1 MKLSSPRTL
10 AIFLSALIAL
20 ITGLVFFLVMEIKD
34 STMIERFLIYA
45 FGVFIIFYIIIFY
58 SLNYFIL
65 KRLQPIYKTV
75 HNISASDQQ
84 VREML
89 ENEDIINVVGNDVE
103 KWAKSKAREISQLK
117 QMERYRREFLGNVS
131 HELKTPIFNIQG
143 YISTLLDGGI
153 DDPSINVKYLER
165 SENSLNRLI
174 SIVND
179 LESIS
184 MMESADFTLKFS
196 DFDMIKLSR
205 EVVELHEISSLE
217 RKIRLLVKHTEFDK
231 VMVHANREKIVE
243 AMSNLIGNSIKYGK
257 EGGTT
262 RVRFHDMDNHFMI
275 EVEDDGIG
283 IAEQDLPRVFERFYR
298 TDKSRSRD
306 MGGTGLGLSIVK
318 HIIEAHNQ
326 TIHVRSTVG
335 VGSSFLFTLPKSKS

>member
-1 MKLSSPRTL
+1 MKLSSPRSL
-10 AIFLSALIAL
+10 SIFLSFLIAG
-20 ITGLVFFLVMEIKD
+20 ITSILSFSVHNIPQSNFLEQY
-34 STMIERFLIYA
+34 LIYSL
-45 FGVFIIFYIIIFY
+45 GVFVIFYIILFY

-65 KRLQPIYKTV
+65 RRLQPIYKTV

-84 VREML
+84 VRDKL
-89 ENEDIINVVGNDVE
+89 ENEDIIAVVNKDVE

-117 QMERYRREFLGNVS
+117 QMEKYRREFLGNVS

-143 YISTLLDGGI
+143 YLSTLIDGGI
-153 DDPSINVKYLER
+153 NDPQINIKYLER
-165 SENSLNRLI
+165 SEKSINRLI
-174 SIVND
+174 NIVND

-184 MMESADFTLKFS
+184 MMESTDFTFKFR

-205 EVVELHEISSLE
+205 EVVELHEPTSTE
-217 RKIRLLVKHTEFDK
+217 RQVKLVIKHAEFEK
-231 VMVHANREKIVE
+231 VMVHANREKIFE
-243 AMSNLIGNSIKYGK
+243 ALSNLIGNSIKYGK
-257 EGGTT
+257 VGGTT
-262 RVRFHDMDNHFMI
+262 WIRFHDMDNHFMI

-283 IAEQDLPRVFERFYR
+283 ISEQDLPRVFERFYR
-298 TDKSRSRD
+298 TDKSRSRE

-335 VGSSFLFTLPKSKS
+335 VGSSFLFTLQKSKS